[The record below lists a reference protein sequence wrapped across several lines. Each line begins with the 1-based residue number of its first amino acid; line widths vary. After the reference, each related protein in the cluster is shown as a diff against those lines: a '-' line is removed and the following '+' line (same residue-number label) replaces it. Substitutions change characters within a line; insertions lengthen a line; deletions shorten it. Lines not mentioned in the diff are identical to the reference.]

1 MKPSGRRIIRK
12 RYVGTAKRDG
22 VENKKPR
29 WLLKVRDT
37 ATNEIVEEGSIVTIS
52 GETAIARAF
61 ELARE
66 WNNEA
71 RL

>member
-29 WLLKVRDT
+29 WILKVRDT

-66 WNNEA
+66 WNELLA
-71 RL
+71 L

>member
-1 MKPSGRRIIRK
+1 MK
-12 RYVGTAKRDG
+12 RYVGTARRDG
-22 VENKKPR
+22 VENQKPK

-66 WNNEA
+66 WNELLA
-71 RL
+71 L